1 MTSAQKRKSLLYK
14 IDNILALML
23 AVNLVG
29 CGFFSS
35 APESRARDF
44 VKLLIIEPDND
55 QRLRE
60 LSRPGPT
67 QSPLQLVDTLAA
79 KVAVD
84 YLRAKYRQGIK
95 LDFQIGDVQNRG
107 DGRKVNIIVIDNAEA
122 KAGAPDK
129 VQFSIFVE
137 SSSQG
142 WMVTRVSAGE

>member
-1 MTSAQKRKSLLYK
+1 MTSTQKRKSLLYK

-44 VKLLIIEPDND
+44 VKVLIMEPDND

-95 LDFQIGDVQNRG
+95 LDFQVGDVQNQG
-107 DGRKVNIIVIDNAEA
+107 DSRKVDIIVIDSAKA

-129 VQFSIFVE
+129 VRFSIFVE
-137 SSSQG
+137 KGSEG
-142 WMVTRVSAGE
+142 WMVTRMSAGE

>member
-1 MTSAQKRKSLLYK
+1 MISVQKRKSLLYR
-14 IDNILALML
+14 INNILALIL
-23 AVNLVG
+23 AVNLAA

-60 LSRPGPT
+60 FSRLGPK
-67 QSPLQLVDTLAA
+67 QGPLELVDTLAA

-95 LDFQIGDVQNRG
+95 LDFEIGDVQNQG
-107 DGRKVNIIVIDNAEA
+107 DGRKVNIIVIDHTKA
-122 KAGAPDK
+122 KAGAPEK
-129 VQFSIFVE
+129 VQFSTFVE
-137 SSSQG
+137 KGDRG
-142 WMVTRVSAGE
+142 WVVTRVRAGE